1 MGLFDTLSKFKK
13 GLAKTRESFA
23 GRVQKLIA
31 AQSKIDDATYTELER
46 ILLEADIGF
55 DTTSEILSR
64 LRQRVKEEHYE
75 NTSDLFAILKAVL
88 LEILGVQTVPAM
100 PVAAIPAPAMSA
112 PAMSVPA
119 VPPAAMPSQDDRTL
133 VLVPPVEQ
141 KPFVIM
147 VVGVNGA
154 GKTTT
159 IGKIAYQYRQAG
171 YRVVIGAA
179 DTFRAAANEQ
189 LEIWAQ
195 RAGVE
200 VVQQSHGSD
209 PAAVAFDA
217 LSSACAKNADIVII
231 DTAGRLHTKVPLM
244 EELRKIKRVLE
255 KRLPGAPH
263 EVLLVLDAATGQNGL
278 QQAKVFS
285 AAVKLTGLV
294 LTKLDG
300 TAKGGIVLA
309 VAHEMKIPV
318 KFIGLGEGIDD
329 VRLFDPRTFVEALFA
344 PDRQPE

>member
-1 MGLFDTLSKFKK
+1 MGLFDTLSKFTE
-13 GLAKTRESFA
+13 GLSKTRESLV
-23 GRVQKLIA
+23 GRIQKLIT
-31 AQSKIDDATYTELER
+31 AQSKIDNATLNQLEQ
-46 ILLEADIGF
+46 ILLEADVGF
-55 DTTSEILSR
+55 DTTSEILIR
-64 LRQRVKEEHYE
+64 LRQRVKEERFE
-75 NTSDLFAILKAVL
+75 DTSALLAILKEVV
-88 LEILGVQTVPAM
+88 LEILGPQPVPSM
-100 PVAAIPAPAMSA
+100 
-112 PAMSVPA
+112 
-119 VPPAAMPSQDDRTL
+119 PPA
-133 VLVPPVEQ
+133 EQ
-141 KPFVIM
+141 RPFVIM

-159 IGKIAYQYRQAG
+159 IGKMAYQYRRSG

-200 VVQQSHGSD
+200 LVQQSQGSD

-217 LSSACAKNADIVII
+217 LNSALAKKADIVII

-285 AAVKLTGLV
+285 AAVELTGLV
-294 LTKLDG
+294 LTKIDG
-300 TAKGGIVLA
+300 TAKGGIILA
-309 VAHEMKIPV
+309 IAHELKLPV
-318 KFIGLGEGIDD
+318 KFVGLGEGIDD
-329 VRLFDPRTFVEALFA
+329 MRFFDTHTFVEALFA
-344 PDRQPE
+344 SSEN

>member
-1 MGLFDTLSKFKK
+1 MGLFDTLSKFTE
-13 GLAKTRESFA
+13 GLSKTRISFI
-23 GRVQKLIA
+23 GRVQKLIT
-31 AQSKIDDATYTELER
+31 AQSKIDDATFNELEQ
-46 ILLEADIGF
+46 ILLEADVGF
-55 DTTSEILSR
+55 STTSEILTR
-64 LRQRVKEEHYE
+64 LRRRVKEERFE
-75 NTSDLFAILKAVL
+75 DTSALLALLKEVV
-88 LEILGVQTVPAM
+88 LEILGPQS
-100 PVAAIPAPAMSA
+100 IPSM
-112 PAMSVPA
+112 
-119 VPPAAMPSQDDRTL
+119 PPAELR
-133 VLVPPVEQ
+133 
-141 KPFVIM
+141 PFVTM

-159 IGKIAYQYRQAG
+159 IGKMAYQYRQAG

-189 LEIWAQ
+189 LEIWAK

-200 VVQQSHGSD
+200 LVQQSQGSD

-217 LSSACAKNADIVII
+217 LNSALAKKADIVII

-285 AAVKLTGLV
+285 AAVELTGLV
-294 LTKLDG
+294 LTKIDG
-300 TAKGGIVLA
+300 TAKGGIILA
-309 VAHEMKIPV
+309 IAYELKLPV
-318 KFIGLGEGIDD
+318 KFVGMGPVAG
-329 VRLFDPRTFVEALFA
+329 FA
-344 PDRQPE
+344 G

>member
-1 MGLFDTLSKFKK
+1 MGLFDTLFKFTE
-13 GLAKTRESFA
+13 GLSKTRESLV
-23 GRVQKLIA
+23 GRIQKLIT
-31 AQSKIDDATYTELER
+31 AQSKIDNATLNQLEQ
-46 ILLEADIGF
+46 ILLEADVGF
-55 DTTSEILSR
+55 DTTSEILIR
-64 LRQRVKEEHYE
+64 LRQRVKEERFE
-75 NTSDLFAILKAVL
+75 DTSALLAILKEVV
-88 LEILGVQTVPAM
+88 LEILGPQPVPSM
-100 PVAAIPAPAMSA
+100 
-112 PAMSVPA
+112 
-119 VPPAAMPSQDDRTL
+119 PPA
-133 VLVPPVEQ
+133 EQ
-141 KPFVIM
+141 RPFVIM

-159 IGKIAYQYRQAG
+159 IGKMAYQYRRSG

-200 VVQQSHGSD
+200 LVQQSQGSD

-217 LSSACAKNADIVII
+217 LNSALAKKADIVII

-285 AAVKLTGLV
+285 AAVELTGLV
-294 LTKLDG
+294 LTKIDG
-300 TAKGGIVLA
+300 HGKRRNYTS
-309 VAHEMKIPV
+309 HCS
-318 KFIGLGEGIDD
+318 
-329 VRLFDPRTFVEALFA
+329 
-344 PDRQPE
+344 

>member
-1 MGLFDTLSKFKK
+1 MGLFDTLSKFTE
-13 GLAKTRESFA
+13 GLSKTRISLI
-23 GRVQKLIA
+23 GRVQKLIT
-31 AQSKIDDATYTELER
+31 AQSKIDDATFNELEQ
-46 ILLEADIGF
+46 ILLEADVGF
-55 DTTSEILSR
+55 ATTSEILTR
-64 LRQRVKEEHYE
+64 LRHRVKEERFE
-75 NTSDLFAILKAVL
+75 DTSALLALLKEVV
-88 LEILGVQTVPAM
+88 LEILGPQS
-100 PVAAIPAPAMSA
+100 IPSM
-112 PAMSVPA
+112 
-119 VPPAAMPSQDDRTL
+119 PPAELR
-133 VLVPPVEQ
+133 
-141 KPFVIM
+141 PFVTM

-159 IGKIAYQYRQAG
+159 IGKMAYQYRQAG

-189 LEIWAQ
+189 LEIWAK

-200 VVQQSHGSD
+200 LVQQSQGSD

-217 LSSACAKNADIVII
+217 LNSALAKKADIVII

-285 AAVKLTGLV
+285 AAVELTGLV
-294 LTKLDG
+294 LTKIDG
-300 TAKGGIVLA
+300 TAKGGIILA
-309 VAHEMKIPV
+309 IAYELKLPV
-318 KFIGLGEGIDD
+318 KFVGMGEGIDD
-329 VRLFDPRTFVEALFA
+329 LRFFDTHAFVEALFA
-344 PDRQPE
+344 SGGK